1 MYLDLCLS
9 VSVCVM
15 FTQLMMTPYEFESK
29 SNRFDIEIP
38 ITCFTHVCPAPC
50 LFYNDDDDEDDGDAD
65 DDDDDHDD
73 NELYFVDIW
82 IFIID
87 P

>member
-50 LFYNDDDDEDDGDAD
+50 LFYNDDAEDDGDA
-65 DDDDDHDD
+65 DDDDHDD